1 MRGFLLEEAMPLA
14 YALYYECEH
23 CTRSWEVVSEDEF
36 QEEDCEECGQFLEP
50 KYAFP
55 QLFSV

>member
-1 MRGFLLEEAMPLA
+1 MPLA